1 MHHSG
6 YFAPSR
12 FNCPPPG
19 QMLRP
24 PVFNWRPPPPG
35 MFPSENAHWLM
46 QPPGPW
52 GNIFAGNGYGEPG
65 HPVGQY
71 PGFRH
76 QRGSQENGQ
85 SQNNWTKKKK
95 KKEPVFSHFC
105 DTCDRGFKDQGK
117 YDEHVSQHVKCSV
130 KDCSFTAHEKLVNIH
145 WKNNHAPGVKRIKL
159 DTPEEIS
166 KWREERR
173 KNYPTVSNVAKKI
186 KMMEEREERGEV
198 LETAQFGRMK
208 RGYRGGGRGQ
218 PSCRQE
224 RNFWNT
230 QGRKRLKPGTKDN
243 EGKETERS
251 FPTPKQTLL
260 DRDPLGALAES
271 DLDSDNDEAAD
282 RKKEGLTVTPK
293 NMTSGLGALVASY
306 GSASDSD
313 SDQEPEAL
321 PIQKASK
328 ALEENQAMLR
338 TLPSSTQTGPSQ
350 QGLRKLPGSRAD
362 HQQPYHQA
370 GRPHRAP
377 HRRGR
382 EQGTSGPHRA
392 TLLEMLLAPEIRHE
406 RNVVLQCVRY
416 IVQNSFFGLDHKAQ
430 DIKLAVSTIAEDSTK
445 NKEQLPIN
453 VRSPP
458 AGDTVIVG
466 NRPLAEAFWQG
477 GHLLGGDGQ
486 IHGSQLGTQVENT
499 VSGRYHNPT
508 SNSEDLQ
515 QGLNRQSSL
524 SEDTQ
529 NHNTKETCTQLE
541 KLQTIGCDCPREEMG
556 SGVDIFSLE
565 SGVPPGQPQEEEQS
579 SPALTSVINEAPH
592 ISVDTDQSQQPLKV
606 ISHLLLWE
614 FAEESL
620 LKTTWAQEL
629 QVHYMTKEPKLKWI
643 MTLLLNNLW

>member
-1 MHHSG
+1 MVMGNLVIQLDNTPDSG
-6 YFAPSR
+6 INVEAKK
-12 FNCPPPG
+12 
-19 QMLRP
+19 MDK
-24 PVFNWRPPPPG
+24 VKII
-35 MFPSENAHWLM
+35 
-46 QPPGPW
+46 GP
-52 GNIFAGNGYGEPG
+52 
-65 HPVGQY
+65 
-71 PGFRH
+71 
-76 QRGSQENGQ
+76 
-85 SQNNWTKKKK
+85 K
-95 KKEPVFSHFC
+95 
-105 DTCDRGFKDQGK
+105 RGFKDQGK
-117 YDEHVSQHVKCSV
+117 YDEHVSQHVK
-130 KDCSFTAHEKLVNIH
+130 
-145 WKNNHAPGVKRIKL
+145 NHAPGVKRIKL
-159 DTPEEIS
+159 DTPEEIA

-186 KMMEEREERGEV
+186 RMMEEREERGEV

-218 PSCRQE
+218 TSCRQE
-224 RNFWNT
+224 RNLWNT
-230 QGRKRLKPGTKDN
+230 QGRKRLKSGTKDN

-251 FPTPKQTLL
+251 FPTPKQTLM

-338 TLPSSTQTGPSQ
+338 PLPSSTQTGPSQ

-382 EQGTSGPHRA
+382 EQGTSGLHRA

-416 IVQNSFFGLDHKAQ
+416 IVQNSFFGWDHKAQ
-430 DIKLAVSTIAEDSTK
+430 DSKLAVSTIAEDSAK

-453 VRSPP
+453 VRSSP
-458 AGDTVIVG
+458 AGDTVIAG
-466 NRPLAEAFWQG
+466 NLPLAEAFWQG

-486 IHGSQLGTQVENT
+486 IHGSQLGTQVKNT
-499 VSGRYHNPT
+499 VSGGYHNPT

-541 KLQTIGCDCPREEMG
+541 KLQTIRCDCPREEMG

-565 SGVPPGQPQEEEQS
+565 SKMPPGQPQEEEQS
-579 SPALTSVINEAPH
+579 SPALTSVIYEAPH
-592 ISVDTDQSQQPLKV
+592 ISVDTDQSQQPLKGNESTPVYTTGMKDHCAYEDLSNIAENTAVVGNHGLTASGRNHCPLSDSV
-606 ISHLLLWE
+606 ISEDCCITAHSTV
-614 FAEESL
+614 AIGDNSL
-620 LKTTWAQEL
+620 LAENA
-629 QVHYMTKEPKLKWI
+629 VIVGDH
-643 MTLLLNNLW
+643 NLTDGRKQCDQPSSFEVDDEIWENA